1 MSGADV
7 SFVHLGISIPHMV
20 KSFSIGGISFAY
32 YGLIIGIGMILGLC
46 VAQSDA
52 KRRGQNPDIYLD
64 FALYGIIFSIIGARI
79 YYVFFQWAYYKD
91 HLMEI
96 VNLRKGGL
104 AIYGGVI
111 AGILTL
117 LVFTKKRHLSFLS
130 MADSACLGLITGQM
144 IGRWG
149 NFINCEAFGRY
160 TDCLFAMRIRR
171 SIVNESMISQNLLD
185 HLILDNGVHSG
196 PSDVPLRV
204 PLELRSPDVHVLVP
218 QAENVHRGN
227 ALYLSGRVWNRKSVD
242 RRIENGFSPDTGY
255 PDRGIPGIVCCAGD
269 RLSCDPYLQQEK
281 GFRPGKGSKLIW
293 RAGKNW

>member
-1 MSGADV
+1 
-7 SFVHLGISIPHMV
+7 
-20 KSFSIGGISFAY
+20 
-32 YGLIIGIGMILGLC
+32 
-46 VAQSDA
+46 
-52 KRRGQNPDIYLD
+52 
-64 FALYGIIFSIIGARI
+64 
-79 YYVFFQWAYYKD
+79 
-91 HLMEI
+91 
-96 VNLRKGGL
+96 
-104 AIYGGVI
+104 
-111 AGILTL
+111 
-117 LVFTKKRHLSFLS
+117 

-185 HLILDNGVHSG
+185 HLILDNGIEYIQVHPTFLYESLWNFG
-196 PSDVPLRV
+196 LLMFMLWFRKRKTFTGEMLCIYLAGYGIGRAWIEGLRTDSLLI
-204 PLELRSPDVHVLVP
+204 P
-218 QAENVHRGN
+218 
-227 ALYLSGRVWNRKSVD
+227 
-242 RRIENGFSPDTGY
+242 GY